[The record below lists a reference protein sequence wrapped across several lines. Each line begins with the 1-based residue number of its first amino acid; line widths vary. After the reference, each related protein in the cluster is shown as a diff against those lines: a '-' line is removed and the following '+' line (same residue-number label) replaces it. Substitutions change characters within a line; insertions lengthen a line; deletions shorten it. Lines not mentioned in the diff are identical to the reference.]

1 MSNNLESVTIITE
14 AVKAKNSDL
23 STTNENIKTSF
34 KKIKSLKNRLL
45 ISWKGRAAEKYDAK
59 FQVLADRYDERVVP
73 VKEYIDRIKKAALGY
88 EDTEDTNKTIGV
100 SFDEKGTSKE
110 SFI

>member
-1 MSNNLESVTIITE
+1 MSNNLESVTIIN
-14 AVKAKNSDL
+14 KKKKKKNSDL